1 MPEVSAVVLAGG
13 QSRRLG
19 TNKAFIEIG
28 GQTLIER
35 VLQIISP
42 LAEDV
47 IVVTSEAEPFC
58 HLGVRLTGD
67 VYPGKASLGGIY
79 SGLLA
84 AKHQQAL
91 VVGCDMPF
99 LNGGLLRYMISLAG
113 EYEIII
119 PSYDSFLEP
128 LHAIYHKQ
136 CLEPM
141 RLLIEADRL
150 RISEVFCTG
159 RIRYITA
166 EEIAAFDPAHLSF
179 FNINTPEDLLRA
191 REWVQFLQK
200 EQSVSELRM
209 VIG

>member
-1 MPEVSAVVLAGG
+1 MSEISAVVLAGG

-19 TNKAFIEIG
+19 ANKAFIEIG
-28 GQTLIER
+28 GQTLIKR
-35 VLQIISP
+35 VLQTISP
-42 LAEDV
+42 LTEDV
-47 IVVTSEAEPFC
+47 IVVTSEAEPFR
-58 HLGVRLTGD
+58 HLGVHLMGD
-67 VYPGKASLGGIY
+67 VYPGKSSLGGIY

-84 AKHQQAL
+84 AKYQQAL

-99 LNGGLLRYMISLAG
+99 LNGALLRYMVSLAG
-113 EYEIII
+113 EYEVII

-141 RLLIEADRL
+141 RLLVEANRL
-150 RISEVFCTG
+150 RISEVFCKG

-166 EEIAAFDPAHLSF
+166 EEIATFDPAHLSF

-191 REWVQFLQK
+191 RELAQSPQFVVP
-200 EQSVSELRM
+200 EEGYIR
-209 VIG
+209 